1 MGNRLVLGID
11 NSIDFLNVGLSLE
24 EHLLEER
31 SIRST
36 RHPSQI
42 IATEVLDILA
52 RHGYGPADLNLIV
65 ATIGPGSFT
74 GIRVGLA
81 FCKGLSAGRG
91 IPLLGV
97 PSLDVLASSLAFMKG
112 YYLCPMIDAKKGEIF
127 TAIYRAVHGGSL
139 DSLKGY
145 LAVKPEAATAIIREP
160 CLCFGTGVSMAAPFL
175 SKMRGVTL
183 LPDRFARISA
193 AALIKEGLT
202 RTTGT
207 PAESVKPIYG
217 RRSEAEIKFNVEL
230 V

>member
-1 MGNRLVLGID
+1 MENRLVLGID
-11 NSIDFLNVGLSLE
+11 NSIDFLNVALSLE
-24 EHLLEER
+24 GRLLEEH

-36 RHPSQI
+36 EHPSQI
-42 IATEVLDILA
+42 IAAVVRDILL

-81 FCKGLSAGRG
+81 FCKGLSAGRA

-97 PSLDVLASSLAFMKG
+97 PSLDVLTSPLAFMEG

-127 TAIYRAVHGGSL
+127 TALYRAAHGGNLESL
-139 DSLKGY
+139 TGY
-145 LAVKPEAATAIIREP
+145 LAVKPEAVAGIIKEP
-160 CLCFGTGVSMAAPFL
+160 CICFGTGASIAAPFL
-175 SKMRGVTL
+175 SKMHGVTIL
-183 LPDRFARISA
+183 ADRFARISA
-193 AALIKEGLT
+193 AALIKEGLA
-202 RTTGT
+202 R
-207 PAESVKPIYG
+207 AEEPITASLKPIYG